1 MRWLGLY
8 DRDVAMIIYWLGLA
22 LKAMF
27 DLTLVLLR
35 TVFGTLWVKVGE
47 KIAAVLDLSGVG
59 VGLGL
64 LNTFI
69 GIDFIVWAT
78 GLAVAIVITMVW
90 FRAMRG
96 LVSRA

>member
-1 MRWLGLY
+1 
-8 DRDVAMIIYWLGLA
+8 MIIYWLGLA

-27 DLTLVLLR
+27 DLTLTLLR
-35 TVFGTLWVKVGE
+35 GVFGTLWTDVAD
-47 KIAAVLDLSGVG
+47 KIAAALALNGVG

-78 GLAVAIVITMVW
+78 GLAVAIVITMAW
-90 FRAMRG
+90 FRALRG
-96 LVSRA
+96 LVSKA

>member
-1 MRWLGLY
+1 
-8 DRDVAMIIYWLGLA
+8 MIIYWLGLA

-35 TVFGTLWVKVGE
+35 SVFGTLWTTVAT
-47 KIAAVLDLSGVG
+47 KIEAVLQLNGVG

-78 GLAVAIVITMVW
+78 GLAVAIVITMAW

-96 LVSRA
+96 LVSKA